1 MIENKILF
9 VDDEEYLLSSIER
22 QLRNQF
28 NIQTCSSAAEALDC
42 IKKNNYSVIVA
53 DYHMPG
59 MNGVEFLAKT
69 KVIAPRTVRILFT
82 GKADLNVAISAVNE
96 GHVFKFLSKP
106 YSTEKLISV
115 LRQALGHYKMF
126 VQAAQNEFMALHD
139 TLTGLPNRVYLLQK
153 LTDALAMGKRTK
165 TQVGVLFLDLDGF
178 KAVNDQFGHETGDKL
193 LKMAAQIFKGSIR
206 ETDSVGR
213 FGGDEFIVI
222 LQSLNVGREA
232 GISAQR
238 IIDSFSDAI
247 EIDTNK
253 CRIGTSIGISIFPSD
268 AHVPDELIKNADTAM
283 YHSKNL
289 GGSQYTFFSK
299 IRDMVQKEKDK

>member
-115 LRQALGHYKMF
+115 LRQALGLAISYDVIVNKHKG
-126 VQAAQNEFMALHD
+126 ALQVESEPGKG
-139 TLTGLPNRVYLLQK
+139 TTFIIRLP
-153 LTDALAMGKRTK
+153 
-165 TQVGVLFLDLDGF
+165 LDEE
-178 KAVNDQFGHETGDKL
+178 KKEQ
-193 LKMAAQIFKGSIR
+193 
-206 ETDSVGR
+206 
-213 FGGDEFIVI
+213 
-222 LQSLNVGREA
+222 EA
-232 GISAQR
+232 
-238 IIDSFSDAI
+238 
-247 EIDTNK
+247 
-253 CRIGTSIGISIFPSD
+253 
-268 AHVPDELIKNADTAM
+268 
-283 YHSKNL
+283 
-289 GGSQYTFFSK
+289 
-299 IRDMVQKEKDK
+299 

>member
-22 QLRNQF
+22 QLRDQF

-42 IKKNNYSVIVA
+42 IKKYNYSVIVA

-96 GHVFKFLSKP
+96 GHVFKILSKP
-106 YSTEKLISV
+106 YSSEKLISV
-115 LRQALGHYKMF
+115 LRQALGQYKMF
-126 VQAAQNEFMALHD
+126 VQAEQNEFMALHD
-139 TLTGLPNRVYLLQK
+139 TLTGLPNRVYLMQK
-153 LTDALAMGKRTK
+153 LKEALALGKRTK
-165 TQVGVLFLDLDGF
+165 TQVGALFLDLDGF

-193 LKMAAQIFKGSIR
+193 LKIAAQIFKGSIR

-213 FGGDEFIVI
+213 FGGDEFLVL
-222 LQSLNVGREA
+222 LQNLKEGREA

-238 IIDSFSDAI
+238 IIDSFSEAI

-283 YHSKNL
+283 YHSKKL
-289 GGSQYTFFSK
+289 GGSQYTFFSE
-299 IRDMVQKEKDK
+299 IRDTVQKEKDK